1 MQQLDVV
8 GSVEYLANINSKFQS
23 EFEISELSF
32 EVFTAGSAALYA
44 AGLPSE
50 KKTKHQDKLTA
61 VKSMPN

>member
-44 AGLPSE
+44 
-50 KKTKHQDKLTA
+50 
-61 VKSMPN
+61 N